1 MLPQI
6 IIHFK
11 VTSGALHSA
20 ARAHLVILLEEKLA
34 ESLKKAGFF
43 FFFEH
48 MASQWPSCRKD
59 QGLLVPALACFPKC
73 RAGCQEKR
81 SKTLC
86 CIKGLCLSLS

>member
-43 FFFEH
+43 FFFWNIWLVNGP
-48 MASQWPSCRKD
+48 AAVRTKVFSFQLQRAF
-59 QGLLVPALACFPKC
+59 QNAGLAARRRGVRHCAALRVCVCP
-73 RAGCQEKR
+73 
-81 SKTLC
+81 
-86 CIKGLCLSLS
+86 